1 MKRLTIFPVLIQGFL
16 FFKLR
21 IPLKPNQKT
30 IQRILNSEFNSEENY
45 TEEDFLIYTIKLK
58 EIIPVDMF
66 DLDVTKMEDLKKII
80 DKLFD
85 IYKENTTYQILKF
98 DIAIYVPFWRASISY
113 GFTNNYLPMFGF
125 IGYFLFYF

>member
-1 MKRLTIFPVLIQGFL
+1 
-16 FFKLR
+16 
-21 IPLKPNQKT
+21 
-30 IQRILNSEFNSEENY
+30 
-45 TEEDFLIYTIKLK
+45 
-58 EIIPVDMF
+58 MF

-85 IYKENTTYQILKF
+85 IYKEKTTYQILKF

-125 IGYFLFYF
+125 IGYFLFYFQEFGIVLKLDQKKFGVKILGIFGITFV